1 MNYSGPLCGVV
12 LAGLMALP
20 SQASTVTL
28 NALGT
33 FGELVDAEVGGV
45 VVEPR
50 GSFLSGALEFEVDGA
65 GLGSFT
71 AWCIEIL
78 ELIADQATYDTD
90 VSILT
95 SDRETMI
102 SRLFTGFHDEAAS
115 SVGASALQLAIW
127 EIVEETNL
135 ADIGDLTRG
144 TFVADVADSDKQ
156 DVITMA
162 TGFLA
167 SLDLFDANYRINYFS
182 SGDSQNIITVAPIPL
197 PASVLLLG
205 AGVAGLAVAGRRRQI
220 ASSQA

>member
-1 MNYSGPLCGVV
+1 MNFSGPICGVV

-33 FGELVDAEVGGV
+33 FGELVDAEVDGF

-102 SRLFTGFHDEAAS
+102 SRLFTGFHDEAATN
-115 SVGASALQLAIW
+115 VGAAALQLAIW
-127 EIVEETNL
+127 EIVEETEL
-135 ADIGDLTRG
+135 ADIGNLATGR
-144 TFVADVADSDKQ
+144 FVADSAKQ
-156 DVITMA
+156 NVITTA
-162 TGFLA
+162 TRFLG
-167 SLDLFDANYRINYFS
+167 SLDQFGANYSINYFS
-182 SGDSQNIITVAPIPL
+182 SGDSQNIITVAPVPL
-197 PASVLLLG
+197 PASAVLLV
-205 AGVAGLAVAGRRRQI
+205 AGVGGLAMAGRRRQS
-220 ASSQA
+220 ASGQA